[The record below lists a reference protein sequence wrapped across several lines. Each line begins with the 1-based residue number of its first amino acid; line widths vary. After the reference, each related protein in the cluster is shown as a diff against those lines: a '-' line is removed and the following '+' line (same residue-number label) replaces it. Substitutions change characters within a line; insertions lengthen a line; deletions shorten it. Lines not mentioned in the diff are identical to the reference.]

1 MPDLECEKCA
11 VECNCGEECT
21 CAPECKCEECHPK
34 EDVVE
39 PAAEQFQ

>member
-34 EDVVE
+34 EEVE
-39 PAAEQFQ
+39 VPAAE

>member
-39 PAAEQFQ
+39 PAAE